1 MRAILLSLACGV
13 LVPRP
18 GIPGIPGI
26 QPAPPALEG
35 EVLTPGLPGR
45 SRKQLLS

>member
-13 LVPRP
+13 LVPR
-18 GIPGIPGI
+18 PGIPGI